1 MGETGMVVEQT
12 GHTVAYGRAAQELAL
27 RRSEFDL
34 AVHLGCVRTVPAPTG
49 GRPRVPKVEIDR
61 LRAEPG
67 FPAGLR
73 ERVSTVGTAQ
83 AAELAGISPD
93 RFTRLARTGHF
104 SPVAYYLNRYRA
116 VVWLY
121 LAREVVDGAARHREL
136 LTGRTP
142 TDLRDRLKAGEDSR
156 PRRWRDRRRRLLL
169 DRAADAWESAAV
181 LASFLDPRQVAEI
194 VPDLYERLHLE
205 RLRPAPPHGHPE
217 SSAARAVADRLLVA
231 DDPAEV
237 ADLREGLAE
246 AIRTA
251 RAHHPAPRPGLAAA
265 NGAAASAIPRVQA
278 PPEPATP
285 ARRSALFP
293 QAAAVAPSPSPSAQ
307 ASPVHGSVP
316 VRGPASVRPGA
327 ARAPVP
333 GCADAGA
340 ASAAAAPLP
349 VGRRARRG
357 VTEGRVSLRSRRR
370 PAPAAPAAPPGRTTP
385 PRPGG
390 RRDGA
395 PRTGFLVRLGL
406 RRPRVG

>member
-1 MGETGMVVEQT
+1 MVVEQT
-12 GHTVAYGRAAQELAL
+12 GRTVAYGRAAQELAL

-34 AVHLGCVRTVPAPTG
+34 AVHLRYVRTAPAPTG
-49 GRPRVPKVEIDR
+49 GRPRVPKEEIDR

-136 LTGRTP
+136 LTGRAP

-156 PRRWRDRRRRLLL
+156 PRRWRARHRRLLL

-181 LASFLDPRQVAEI
+181 LASFLDPLQVAEI
-194 VPDLYERLHLE
+194 VPDVYERLHLE

-217 SSAARAVADRLLVA
+217 SPAARAVADRLLVA

-246 AIRTA
+246 AVGTA
-251 RAHHPAPRPGLAAA
+251 RTHHPAPRPGTVAA
-265 NGAAASAIPRVQA
+265 NGAAVSATPRVQA

-285 ARRSALFP
+285 APRPALFP
-293 QAAAVAPSPSPSAQ
+293 QAAAFAPPPSAQ
-307 ASPVHGSVP
+307 MSPVHGSVP

-327 ARAPVP
+327 REPLPVR
-333 GCADAGA
+333 ADADA
-340 ASAAAAPLP
+340 VAAAAAPP
-349 VGRRARRG
+349 PAGRRVRRG
-357 VTEGRVSLRSRRR
+357 ATEGRVPLRSRRR
-370 PAPAAPAAPPGRTTP
+370 SAPTAPAAPPPGRGRSTP
-385 PRPGG
+385 PPPG
-390 RRDGA
+390 RHPDGA
-395 PRTGFLVRLGL
+395 PRTGFLARLGL